1 MKDNRKDK
9 ENKTKPKYN
18 MWQNSAFMVQLSFRY
33 CKSVFWLCV
42 LMAVLTASI
51 GIVEVLASPVIL
63 SKLEQKVSF
72 SNLMAYIAMFIGF
85 LALLSAIKAY
95 VNENTLFGRVTI
107 RTEIIGMLG
116 EKNTNTSYPNT
127 LDPNFETLRVKSMD
141 SCNGNSDATEAIWTT
156 LEQILANVIGF
167 VVYLFLLSSL
177 NFWIVILVLSTTL
190 ISYFASKKINEWGYV
205 HREELNVPEKQMFYF
220 GKVATDRQFSKDIR
234 IFGLKAWL
242 DDLYGCAKRAYNAV
256 LCKQE
261 FVYFW
266 ANVIDMVMTFLRN
279 AIAYYSLIKIT
290 LEQGLPA
297 SQFLLYFNVLTG
309 FSQWMTL
316 ILDGLSTLHKQSL
329 DISIIREFLEWPE
342 PFKFEE
348 GKALIPDHN
357 KKYEIKLDDVSYRYS
372 GAQTDILKHINLT
385 IAPGEKLAVV
395 GLNGAGKTT
404 LVKLICGLLDPTDGR
419 ILLNGEDIR
428 QFNRRDY
435 YKLFS
440 AVFQDFSVLD
450 IGIKE
455 NVAQTFV
462 DIDEKKVERCLE
474 EAALTQKIS
483 ELPKGVE
490 TPVGRRIFSDGVEL
504 SGGQMQR
511 LMLARALYKDG
522 PILVLDEPTAAL
534 DPIAESDIYQKYSEM
549 ANGKLSIFISHRLA
563 STRFCDRILFVANGG
578 IEEEGTHEELLAKKG
593 SYAEIFEV
601 QSKYYKSSYNS
612 SYNKEE
618 LKNE

>member
-205 HREELNVPEKQMFYF
+205 HREELNVPEKQMFYL

-428 QFNRRDY
+428 QSNRRDY

-455 NVAQTFV
+455 NVAQTFE

>member
-483 ELPKGVE
+483 ELPKGDE

>member
-205 HREELNVPEKQMFYF
+205 HREELNVPEKQMFYL

-455 NVAQTFV
+455 NVAQTFA

-563 STRFCDRILFVANGG
+563 STRFCDRILLVANGG
-578 IEEEGTHEELLAKKG
+578 IEDEGTHEELLAKKG

>member
-205 HREELNVPEKQMFYF
+205 HREELNVPEKQMFYL

-563 STRFCDRILFVANGG
+563 STRFRDRILFVANGG

>member
-127 LDPNFETLRVKSMD
+127 LNPNFETLRVKSMD

-205 HREELNVPEKQMFYF
+205 HREELNVPEKQMFYL

>member
-205 HREELNVPEKQMFYF
+205 HREELNVPEKQMFYL

>member
-205 HREELNVPEKQMFYF
+205 HREELNVPEKQMFYL

-578 IEEEGTHEELLAKKG
+578 IEDEGTHEELLAKKG

>member
-205 HREELNVPEKQMFYF
+205 HREELNVPEKQMFYL

-455 NVAQTFV
+455 NVAQTFA

-563 STRFCDRILFVANGG
+563 STRFCDRILLVANGG
-578 IEEEGTHEELLAKKG
+578 IEDEGTHEELLAKKG

-601 QSKYYKSSYNS
+601 QSKYYKSSYNE
-612 SYNKEE
+612 EE

>member
-1 MKDNRKDK
+1 M

-18 MWQNSAFMVQLSFRY
+18 MWQNSAFMVQLSSRY

-72 SNLMAYIAMFIGF
+72 SNLMAYIAMFIGL
-85 LALLSAIKAY
+85 LALLSALKAY
-95 VNENTLFGRVTI
+95 VNENTLFGRITI

-116 EKNTNTSYPNT
+116 EKSTNTSYPNT
-127 LDPNFETLRVKSMD
+127 LDPDFETLRVKSMA
-141 SCNGNSDATEAIWTT
+141 SCDGNSEATEAIWTT

-167 VVYLFLLSSL
+167 IVYLFLLSSL
-177 NFWIVILVLSTTL
+177 NIWIVLLVLSTTL

-205 HREELNVPEKQMFYF
+205 HREELNVPEKQMMYL

-261 FVYFW
+261 FAYFW
-266 ANVIDMVMTFLRN
+266 ANVIDMAMTFLRN
-279 AIAYYSLIKIT
+279 GIAYYSLIKIT

-348 GKALIPDHN
+348 GKALISDHN

-385 IAPGEKLAVV
+385 IAPSEKLAVV

-404 LVKLICGLLDPTDGR
+404 LVKLICGLLDPTEGR
-419 ILLNGEDIR
+419 ILLDGEDIR

-534 DPIAESDIYQKYSEM
+534 DPITESDIYQKYSEM

-601 QSKYYKSSYNS
+601 QSKYYKSSYNE
-612 SYNKEE
+612 EE